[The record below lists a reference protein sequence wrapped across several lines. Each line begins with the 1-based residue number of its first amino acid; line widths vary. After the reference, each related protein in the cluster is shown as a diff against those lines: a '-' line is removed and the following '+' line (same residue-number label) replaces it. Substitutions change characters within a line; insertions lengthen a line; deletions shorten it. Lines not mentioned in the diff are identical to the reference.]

1 MSPAPQKRIKAADMN
16 SVTSL
21 DELQRN
27 IATIGELQNQVDIA
41 TAALNKRIV
50 DLKIVLDQRVKG
62 LNDQIKVLTKACQIY
77 FSANQKEFVPAGK
90 KSVIFDA
97 GEIGTRTTP
106 EAVTVKKVA
115 EEDVIA
121 ELEKLELNE
130 CISTKK
136 TINKN
141 ALKKFKEKVKHIV
154 GIIFSQKEEF
164 FIAPKH
170 IEPKHL
176 ERADEQEA

>member
-1 MSPAPQKRIKAADMN
+1 MKPAPQKRIKAADIN

-21 DELQRN
+21 DELQLNMAR
-27 IATIGELQNQVDIA
+27 IGLLQRTIDVMTL
-41 TAALNKRIV
+41 AANAKV
-50 DLKIVLDQRVKG
+50 VKIKEVLDINVKAQ
-62 LNDQIKVLTKACQIY
+62 NDEIKVLTKACQIY
-77 FSANQKEFVPAGK
+77 FSANQKEFVPPGK
-90 KSVIFDA
+90 KSVFFEA

-115 EEDVIA
+115 EQDVIA
-121 ELEKLELNE
+121 ELEKLELTE

-136 TINKN
+136 SINKN
-141 ALKKFKEKVKHIV
+141 ALKKFKDKVKHIV

-176 ERADEQEA
+176 ANADEPEA